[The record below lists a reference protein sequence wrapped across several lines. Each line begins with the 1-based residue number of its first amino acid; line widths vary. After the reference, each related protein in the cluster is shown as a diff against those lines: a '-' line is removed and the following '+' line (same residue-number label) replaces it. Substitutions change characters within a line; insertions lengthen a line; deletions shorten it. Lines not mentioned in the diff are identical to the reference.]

1 MSASGCLDGT
11 GWQGV
16 RATKTIFKLGK
27 GHQGGQLIVQF
38 CLVFFFLYLRFSTR
52 TSGEKA
58 LTGLDLAGA
67 GILKAVDGAT
77 GFSPLSH

>member
-1 MSASGCLDGT
+1 MA
-11 GWQGV
+11 GV

-27 GHQGGQLIVQF
+27 DHQGGQLIVQF
-38 CLVFFFLYLRFSTR
+38 CLFFFFFLYLRFSTR

-77 GFSPLSH
+77 GFSPVSH